1 MISENMNGDGFRG
14 GFGEVFEDCEP
25 ATSLFGFFRF
35 TMTLAPLLSYPTQ
48 YKEDSWETLREEM
61 SSE

>member
-1 MISENMNGDGFRG
+1 MISVSMNGDGFRE
-14 GFGEVFEDCEP
+14 GFGEGFEEGEP

-35 TMTLAPLLSYPTQ
+35 TMTRAPLLSYPTL